1 MKKMDA
7 PSLVSHHIKIRP
19 EKIDLYERMMDNAG
33 IPSPIIRHLRTMRMI
48 HHQQTNNDNSLNEKN
63 ANISYKLF
71 QEIASAR
78 HFDQYGRPTRGR

>member
-1 MKKMDA
+1 MDA
-7 PSLVSHHIKIRP
+7 PSLVSHHLVKIRP

-48 HHQQTNNDNSLNEKN
+48 HHQQINDNLLDEKN
-63 ANISYKLF
+63 ADVSYKLF

-78 HFDQYGRPTRGR
+78 HFDQYGRPTVDGR